1 LRGNKRC
8 YKTSASVKNFSA
20 TLRDGLCLKNPNPK
34 INPIFSSVESIRMKI
49 VEVTTYL
56 SATDLSTHMS
66 CRHATWLNLQEAKR
80 LIKAPIYNNPT
91 VIALRQKGEEFEKN
105 YIEQLKKSG
114 MRIVEI
120 SKDERKRAFTDT
132 LEAMRQGADVI
143 YQARMEDGTWN
154 GWADFLLKVN
164 KESKFGNWSYEV
176 LDTKLSK
183 ETKAGAILQISLY
196 SEILEQLQGSKPE
209 YMHIHNPNGE
219 EHYRVDDFA
228 AYYRLM
234 KAELLHAI
242 EQQKEQ
248 TYPDPVPHCDVCRWW
263 QVCNQRRRS
272 DDHLSFIAGM
282 GGSQM
287 REVNKWGVTTLES
300 VAELPLPLTRKPE
313 RGSAETFQKLA
324 NQARLQFQWRMINQ
338 PVFETLPV
346 EEEFGFYKL
355 PEPSEHDIFFDF
367 EGDPYVGNTGLEYLF
382 GWYYRD
388 NYYDIWASHDAE
400 EKQALEQFMDTV
412 MKIWELDTGMH
423 IYHFGAYEQ
432 TALKR
437 LVGKYS
443 TKEDELDRLLR
454 ANVFVNLHSLTRQS
468 IAAGVESYSLK
479 DMEKLH
485 GYLRIRDLRTVGPH
499 KLLYEGLLE
508 SGSADAVDV
517 ETTAIVRD
525 YNKDDCISTKYLRDW
540 LEKQRQKLID
550 EGNDIPRPK
559 PGEDMPSENITAH
572 QERIQPLFDVLMKDI
587 PFDKGS
593 RTEEQH
599 AKWLLANMLDWYRRE
614 QKSLWW
620 EFYRL
625 KELSDDEL
633 LDEKD
638 SISKLEYTG
647 KREFIKRSVIDY
659 YEYPEQEFDMEPGS
673 SVRFRGESVG
683 TIVSLNR
690 PERIIGI
697 KKGLKRKD
705 EHPTHIVCL
714 DIIRDDVKQEAIIRL
729 AEWVI
734 NNGLT
739 GEGNYHA
746 GRKLSL
752 RNTAFHKIRNEL
764 FNDAKEEA
772 IYRVKNLSEDILP
785 IQGPPGTGKSHTAA
799 QMIIS
804 LIQAGKKI
812 GVTALSHKVITA
824 LLQKI
829 TEAAAEEKITVRITQ
844 KVSELSGRVD
854 ANWEETENDNS
865 PVIANMHNGSHIAA
879 GTSFMWARPE
889 FFELVDYM
897 FVDEA
902 GQLSLLDTLALSHSC
917 KNLVLLGDPQQLKQP
932 QKGSHPEG
940 TEVSAL
946 EHILQEEQTIRPEQ
960 GVFLDTTWRMH
971 PAINKYISELFY
983 DNRLET
989 KSENVHQRLEGNTRY
1004 RRPGIY
1010 LETVKHFG
1018 NQSSSVE
1025 EVNRVV
1031 SVVEDL
1037 LKQGVY
1043 WIDSCKNKREL
1054 KPEDIKIIAPY
1065 NAQVNALQKALPH
1078 IQKYIGTVDKFQGQ
1092 EAAVIIFSMA
1102 TSTPEDAPRGM
1113 DFLYS
1118 LNRMNVAVSRARAI
1132 FILVAGPELF
1142 EPACRSPHQMK
1153 LANALCRL
1161 RELAVEIKAK

>member
-1 LRGNKRC
+1 MG
-8 YKTSASVKNFSA
+8 
-20 TLRDGLCLKNPNPK
+20 GLQ
-34 INPIFSSVESIRMKI
+34 IR
-49 VEVTTYL
+49 EVT
-56 SATDLSTHMS
+56 
-66 CRHATWLNLQEAKR
+66 
-80 LIKAPIYNNPT
+80 
-91 VIALRQKGEEFEKN
+91 
-105 YIEQLKKSG
+105 
-114 MRIVEI
+114 
-120 SKDERKRAFTDT
+120 
-132 LEAMRQGADVI
+132 
-143 YQARMEDGTWN
+143 
-154 GWADFLLKVN
+154 
-164 KESKFGNWSYEV
+164 
-176 LDTKLSK
+176 
-183 ETKAGAILQISLY
+183 
-196 SEILEQLQGSKPE
+196 
-209 YMHIHNPNGE
+209 
-219 EHYRVDDFA
+219 
-228 AYYRLM
+228 
-234 KAELLHAI
+234 
-242 EQQKEQ
+242 
-248 TYPDPVPHCDVCRWW
+248 
-263 QVCNQRRRS
+263 
-272 DDHLSFIAGM
+272 
-282 GGSQM
+282 
-287 REVNKWGVTTLES
+287 KWGITTLES
-300 VAELPLPLTRKPE
+300 MAELPEPLLRKPE

-324 NQARLQFQWRMINQ
+324 HQAQLQLRWRMTNQ
-338 PVFETLPV
+338 PVFEAIPL
-346 EEEFGFYKL
+346 EKDFGFYKL
-355 PEPSEHDIFFDF
+355 PEPSGHDIFFDF
-367 EGDPYVGNTGLEYLF
+367 EGDPYVGNAGLEYLF

-388 NYYDIWASHDAE
+388 NYYDIWTSNDAE
-400 EKQALEQFMDTV
+400 EKCALEQFMNTV
-412 MKIWELDTGMH
+412 MKIWEQDTGMH

-437 LVGKYS
+437 LVGKYA
-443 TKEDELDRLLR
+443 TKENELDRLLR
-454 ANVFVNLHSLTRQS
+454 ANVFVNLHSITRQAIS
-468 IAAGVESYSLK
+468 AGVESYSLK

-508 SGSADAVDV
+508 SGCVDAADK
-517 ETTAIVRD
+517 ETKAIVGD

-550 EGNDIPRPK
+550 KGADIPRPK
-559 PGEDMPSENITAH
+559 PEDDVPSENIAAH
-572 QERIQPLFDVLMKDI
+572 QQRIQPLFDALMKNVS
-587 PFDKGS
+587 FDKKD
-593 RTEEQH
+593 RTREQQ

-638 SISKLEYTG
+638 AISKLEYTG

-659 YEYPEQEFDMEPGS
+659 YKYPEQEFDMEPGS

-690 PERIIGI
+690 AERIIGI
-697 KKGLKRKD
+697 KKGSKHKD

-714 DIIRDDVKQEAIIRL
+714 DIIRDEVKQEAIIRL
-729 AEWVI
+729 AEWIVT
-734 NNGLT
+734 NGLT
-739 GEGNYHA
+739 GDGSYHA
-746 GRKLSL
+746 GRKLLL
-752 RNTAFHKIRNEL
+752 RNTALHDIRNEL
-764 FNDAKEEA
+764 FNNAKEEA
-772 IYRVKNLSEDILP
+772 IYRVQNLNESILP

-812 GVTALSHKVITA
+812 GVSALSHKVITA

-844 KVSELSGRVD
+844 KVSELSGRTDVS
-854 ANWEETENDNS
+854 WVETENDNS
-865 PVIANMHNGSHIAA
+865 PVITNMNNGFHIAA

-902 GQLSLLDTLALSHSC
+902 GQLSLIDTLALSHAC

-946 EHILQEEQTIRPEQ
+946 EHILQEEQTIKPEQ

-971 PAINKYISELFY
+971 PAINSYVSELFY
-983 DNRLET
+983 DNRLEI
-989 KSENVHQRLEGNTRY
+989 KPENVYQRLEGNTRY
-1004 RRPGIY
+1004 KRPGIY

-1031 SVVEDL
+1031 SVIEDL
-1037 LKQGVY
+1037 LKQDVY
-1043 WIDSCKNKREL
+1043 WIDSCKNICEL
-1054 KPEDIKIIAPY
+1054 KPADIKIIAPY
-1065 NAQVNALQKALPH
+1065 NAQVNALKKALPSD
-1078 IQKYIGTVDKFQGQ
+1078 IQAGTVDKFQGQ

-1102 TSTPEDAPRGM
+1102 TSTPEDAPRGLE
-1113 DFLYS
+1113 FLYS
-1118 LNRMNVAVSRARAI
+1118 LNRMNVAVSRARAV
-1132 FILVAGPELF
+1132 FILVASPALF

-1161 RELAVEIKAK
+1161 RELAVKIEPKQNG